1 MPGPEELLEQLEL
14 PELPDV
20 SEEHAVAPESATM
33 ITNTG
38 MREARSIMNL

>member
-1 MPGPEELLEQLEL
+1 MPGPEELLELLEL

-20 SEEHAVAPESATM
+20 SEEHAVTPESATRM
-33 ITNTG
+33 TKTG